1 MLNGLSVDESVSELG
16 GYSGIGTP
24 TASPPASVEGTQS
37 PAVSMVP
44 VCNVDDDGILFPRI
58 AHVQSA
64 NIKVELLDDNENPEE
79 VCYELCHLLCT
90 QEIKMFFS
98 YMWAMQ
104 SRVLPQRGGEGIE
117 Y

>member
-24 TASPPASVEGTQS
+24 TASPSASVEGTQS

-79 VCYELCHLLCT
+79 VCYKLCHYSAPKRLKCSSPTCGQCKL
-90 QEIKMFFS
+90 
-98 YMWAMQ
+98 
-104 SRVLPQRGGEGIE
+104 G
-117 Y
+117 